1 MAMTELQVHICTKNA
16 FPDMDECEEWAKE
29 CWKNACD
36 RKGEV
41 HPLTL
46 HLTTLIAARGSTIRG
61 QVKDKAVTKVVSH
74 YNFKH
79 GQQPRQ
85 IEYNKTLAAQLL
97 EDDGYVYEDV
107 EASTGIYQHQILE
120 DIVLEQ
126 WFPKKKKADG
136 IIYGASFNPI
146 PESTI
151 ALVFTAVYYAVHQ
164 WTSGIHIKGSNFTEV
179 GYAEVYRRHLRS
191 LEAWRTY
198 SERSGQAL
206 ACHQQRMHDHG
217 RAHAGFP
224 NIPQTLESRLS
235 MPPNSLAP
243 HRHSMRTRSWI

>member
-1 MAMTELQVHICTKNA
+1 MAMTEFQVRICTKNA
-16 FPDMDECEEWAKE
+16 FPDMDECEEWAEE
-29 CWKNACD
+29 CWQNACD

-41 HPLTL
+41 HPLTPR
-46 HLTTLIAARGSTIRG
+46 LTTLITARGSTIRG
-61 QVKDKAVTKVVSH
+61 RVKDKVVTKVVSH

-107 EASTGIYQHQILE
+107 EASIGIYQHHILE
-120 DIVLEQ
+120 DI
-126 WFPKKKKADG
+126 KADG

-179 GYAEVYRRHLRS
+179 GYAKVYRRHLRG
-191 LEAWRTY
+191 LEAWRMY

-206 ACHQQRMHDHG
+206 ARHKQRMHDHG
-217 RAHAGFP
+217 CAHAGFP
-224 NIPQTLESRLS
+224 NIPTNPRKPAFNAAKFARATQALDEDKELDS
-235 MPPNSLAP
+235 
-243 HRHSMRTRSWI
+243 